1 MTAQEQETV
10 ITVASSGAQTP
21 VTANKWYSTVL
32 VQNDT
37 ASPIYV
43 TTDGTVPSNDAGGES
58 EILTGQSVEFDNE
71 LGLPNANLNAG
82 LSATNFQCGVDGS
95 RSQSEAVNWTAQ
107 QGQAETG
114 STNCQVYAVAAT
126 GTVNVTFQ

>member
-1 MTAQEQETV
+1 MAQEVETV
-10 ITVASSGAQTP
+10 LTVSGAGVQGSG
-21 VTANKWYSTVL
+21 VVANKFYSTIL

-43 TTDGTVPSNDAGGES
+43 TTDGTVPSNDAGAES
-58 EILTGQSVEFDNE
+58 EILAGQTAEFDNE
-71 LGLPNANLNAG
+71 LGLPNSNLNAG
-82 LSATNFQCGVDGS
+82 LTATNFQCGVDGS

-107 QGQAETG
+107 QAQADTG
-114 STNCQVYAVAAT
+114 ATNCQVYAVATA